1 MFFPFLDENPT
12 RRPAIVNWTLIAVNF
27 LALVWMAQLDSSAE
41 QALVFYRG
49 FIPVRISQLA
59 NPRPLLIN
67 APQVARDPQLPIP
80 VEFDQTYELPPAPEQ
95 IVASM
100 FTSMFLHAGW
110 MHLLSN
116 MWFLWLF
123 GNNVEDRLGHVV
135 YLVFYVLG
143 GLAALACHW
152 LTNPSSPVPVIG
164 ASRAVAAV
172 LGAYA
177 ITFPFAQVR
186 TLVFLFI
193 FVTIVDLP
201 ALLVLGV
208 WFLGQLLEASTAL
221 NTNVDGGVAFAAHVG
236 GFVAGLALMPL
247 FGGTR
252 APPEDID
259 RRIIDVDS
267 YESPWPP

>member
-12 RRPAIVNWTLIAVNF
+12 RRPAIVNWTLIGINV
-27 LALVWMAQLDSSAE
+27 LALVWMVQLDTASE

-59 NPRPLLIN
+59 NPRPLRIN
-67 APQVARDPQLPIP
+67 APQVARHPQLPIE
-80 VEFDQTYELPPAPEQ
+80 VEVDQTYQLPPVPAQ

-100 FTSMFLHAGW
+100 FTSMFLHGGW

-135 YLVFYVLG
+135 YLVFYLIG
-143 GLAALACHW
+143 GLAALFCHW
-152 LTNPSSPVPVIG
+152 LTNPASPVPVIG
-164 ASRAVAAV
+164 ASGAVAAV

-177 ITFPFAQVR
+177 ITFPFAQIR

-193 FVTIVDLP
+193 FVTVVDLP

-208 WFLGQLLEASTAL
+208 WFLGQLLQARAAIDL
-221 NTNVDGGVAFAAHVG
+221 DVDGGVAFAAHVG
-236 GFVAGLALMPL
+236 GFVAGLIVMPL
-247 FGGTR
+247 LGGTR
-252 APPEDID
+252 VPREEADT
-259 RRIIDVDS
+259 RVIDVDS
-267 YESPWPP
+267 YESSWPP

>member
-1 MFFPFLDENPT
+1 MFFPFRDENPT

-27 LALVWMAQLDSSAE
+27 LALVWMTLLDSPAE
-41 QALVFYRG
+41 QALVFDRG

-59 NPRPLLIN
+59 DRRPLLIN
-67 APQVARDPQLPIP
+67 APQVAQHPQLPILVRDDRTYRFEP
-80 VEFDQTYELPPAPEQ
+80 VPAQ

-135 YLVFYVLG
+135 YLVFYLLG

-152 LTNPSSPVPVIG
+152 LTNPASPVPVIG
-164 ASRAVAAV
+164 ASGAVAAV

-177 ITFPFAQVR
+177 ITFPFAQIR

-208 WFLGQLLEASTAL
+208 WFLGQLLEARAAL
-221 NTNVDGGVAFAAHVG
+221 HLNVDGGVAFAAHVG
-236 GFVAGLALMPL
+236 GFIAGLILMPL
-247 FGGTR
+247 AGGTR
-252 APPEDID
+252 VPPDEVGH
-259 RRIIDVDS
+259 RVIDVDS